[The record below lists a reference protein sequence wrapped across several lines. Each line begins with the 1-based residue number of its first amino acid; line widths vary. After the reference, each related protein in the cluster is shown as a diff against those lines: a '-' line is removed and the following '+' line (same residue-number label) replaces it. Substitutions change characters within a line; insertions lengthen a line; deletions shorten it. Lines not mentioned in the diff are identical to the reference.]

1 MMQHNAHHLIGT
13 HKLRISVIVINREA
27 GKGGKVAWWVKA
39 APASVMHVGSF
50 LGCFLLWSSF
60 LLIFLGKQKAVEDDP
75 KSWASYP
82 LETWKEAPGFNLPNL
97 AVDLGN
103 RSADEDLS
111 FPSLSVTVFHINNFF
126 LKGRRKRPAC
136 RHCELSCYDL

>member
-1 MMQHNAHHLIGT
+1 MMQHNVHHLIGT

-39 APASVMHVGSF
+39 APASVMRVGSF
-50 LGCFLLWSSF
+50 LSCFPLWSSF

-82 LETWKEAPGFNLPNL
+82 LETRKEAPGFNLPNL
-97 AVDLGN
+97 AVVVTWGTGQQMKIF
-103 RSADEDLS
+103 LS
-111 FPSLSVTVFHINNFF
+111 PLSL
-126 LKGRRKRPAC
+126 
-136 RHCELSCYDL
+136 